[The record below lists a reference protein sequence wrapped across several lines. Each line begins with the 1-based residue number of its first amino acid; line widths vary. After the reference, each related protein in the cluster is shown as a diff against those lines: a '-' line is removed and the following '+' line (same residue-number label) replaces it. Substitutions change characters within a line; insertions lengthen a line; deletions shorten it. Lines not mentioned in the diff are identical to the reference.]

1 MIGHFIFELTLNNL
15 CERIIFNL
23 MTPQILIVDDHSM
36 IRKGVKILL
45 QLNLGYQDVDEVSS
59 CAELMSELKKKKY
72 THMLLDIILPDG
84 TTLEILPNI
93 RNLYP
98 DLNIMM
104 FSMQPANVYSDALK
118 KYGIR
123 YYLPKT
129 SPEEKTISMLKS
141 FLNNEIPT
149 EKSADNGYHNP
160 FSDLSARELEV
171 LHYLLKGQGTKY
183 ISDVLNLRMN
193 TISTMKKRIFE
204 KTNTDNIK
212 TLTELAV
219 LYNVSY

>member
-1 MIGHFIFELTLNNL
+1 
-15 CERIIFNL
+15 
-23 MTPQILIVDDHSM
+23 MTPKILIVDDHSM
-36 IRKGVKILL
+36 IRKGVKLLL
-45 QLNLGYQDVDEVSS
+45 QLNLGYNDVEEVST

-93 RNLYP
+93 HNLYP

-104 FSMQPANVYSDALK
+104 FSMQPANVYSEALR

-123 YYLPKT
+123 YYLSKT
-129 SPEEKTISMLKS
+129 SAEEKTIAQLKS
-141 FLNNEIPT
+141 FLRDEIPA
-149 EKSADNGYHNP
+149 EKVTDNKYHNP
-160 FSDLSARELEV
+160 FSDLSSRELEV

-183 ISDVLNLRMN
+183 ISDILNLRMN
-193 TISTMKKRIFE
+193 TISTIKKRIFE
-204 KTNTDNIK
+204 KTKTENLK

-219 LYNVSY
+219 LYNLSY

>member
-1 MIGHFIFELTLNNL
+1 
-15 CERIIFNL
+15 
-23 MTPQILIVDDHSM
+23 MTTPKILIVDDHSM
-36 IRKGVKILL
+36 IRKGVKLLL
-45 QLNLGYQDVDEVSS
+45 QLNLGYNDVDEVSS

-72 THMLLDIILPDG
+72 THLLLDIILPDG

-93 RNLYP
+93 NSLYP
-98 DLNIMM
+98 ELNIMM
-104 FSMQPANVYSDALK
+104 FSMQPANVYSEALK

-123 YYLPKT
+123 YYLSKT
-129 SPEEKTISMLKS
+129 SPEEKTIAQLKS
-141 FLNNEIPT
+141 FLSDEVVPDKVNDS
-149 EKSADNGYHNP
+149 KYHNP

-183 ISDVLNLRMN
+183 ISNVLNLRMN
-193 TISTMKKRIFE
+193 TISTIKKRIFD
-204 KTNTDNIK
+204 KTNTENTK

>member
-1 MIGHFIFELTLNNL
+1 MSHK
-15 CERIIFNL
+15 
-23 MTPQILIVDDHSM
+23 ILIVDDHSM
-36 IRKGVKILL
+36 IRKGIKLLL
-45 QLNLGYQDVDEVSS
+45 QLNLGQNDIEEVSS

-72 THMLLDIILPDG
+72 THLILDIILPDG

-93 RNLYP
+93 NNLYP

-104 FSMQPANVYSDALK
+104 FSMQPADVYSEALK

-123 YYLPKT
+123 YYLSKT
-129 SPEEKTISMLKS
+129 SPEEKTIAQLKA
-141 FLNNEIPT
+141 FLADEAVA
-149 EKSADNGYHNP
+149 EKPSDSKYHNP

-183 ISDVLNLRMN
+183 ISTVLNLRMN
-193 TISTMKKRIFE
+193 TISTIKKRIFD
-204 KTNTDNIK
+204 KTNTENIK

>member
-1 MIGHFIFELTLNNL
+1 
-15 CERIIFNL
+15 
-23 MTPQILIVDDHSM
+23 MTPKILIVDDHSM
-36 IRKGVKILL
+36 IRKGVKLLL
-45 QLNLGYQDVDEVSS
+45 QLNLGYNDVEEVAS

-72 THMLLDIILPDG
+72 THLLLDIILPDG

-93 RNLYP
+93 NNLYP
-98 DLNIMM
+98 ELSIMM
-104 FSMQPANVYSDALK
+104 FSMQPASVYSEALK

-123 YYLPKT
+123 HYLSKT
-129 SPEEKTISMLKS
+129 SPEEKTIAQLKA
-141 FLNNEIPT
+141 FLADEVIP
-149 EKSADNGYHNP
+149 EKPGDNKYHNP

-183 ISDVLNLRMN
+183 ISNVLNLRMN
-193 TISTMKKRIFE
+193 TISTIKKRIFD
-204 KTNTDNIK
+204 KTNTENTK

>member
-1 MIGHFIFELTLNNL
+1 
-15 CERIIFNL
+15 
-23 MTPQILIVDDHSM
+23 MTPKILIVDDHSM
-36 IRKGVKILL
+36 IRKGVKLLL
-45 QLNLGYQDVDEVSS
+45 QLNLGYNDVEEVSS

-72 THMLLDIILPDG
+72 THLLLDIILPDG

-93 RNLYP
+93 HNLYP
-98 DLNIMM
+98 DLHIMM
-104 FSMQPANVYSDALK
+104 FSMQPASVYSEALK

-123 YYLPKT
+123 YYLSKT
-129 SPEEKTISMLKS
+129 SAEENTIALLRS
-141 FLNNEIPT
+141 FLRDEIPA
-149 EKSADNGYHNP
+149 EKANDSTYHNP

-171 LHYLLKGQGTKY
+171 LHYILKGHGTKF

-193 TISTMKKRIFE
+193 TISTIKKRIFE
-204 KTNTDNIK
+204 KTKTENIK

>member
-1 MIGHFIFELTLNNL
+1 MS
-15 CERIIFNL
+15 
-23 MTPQILIVDDHSM
+23 PQILIVDDHSM
-36 IRKGVKILL
+36 IRKGVKLLL
-45 QLNLGYQDVDEVSS
+45 QLNLGYHDVEEVSS

-72 THMLLDIILPDG
+72 THLLLDIILPDG

-93 RNLYP
+93 TSLYP
-98 DLNIMM
+98 YMNIMM
-104 FSMQPANVYSDALK
+104 FSMQPADVYSEALK

-123 YYLPKT
+123 YYLSKT
-129 SPEEKTISMLKS
+129 SPEEKTISVLRS
-141 FLNNEIPT
+141 FLKDETP
-149 EKSADNGYHNP
+149 ADKPGAVKYHNP
-160 FSDLSARELEV
+160 FSELSTRELEI

-183 ISDVLNLRMN
+183 ISETLNLRMN

-204 KTNTDNIK
+204 KTNTENLK